1 MADFFLLLFFTYF
14 GLPHFYIFPIPGLA
28 HFLLFSNSY
37 ANAVTH
43 AG

>member
-1 MADFFLLLFFTYF
+1 MADFFLRLFFTYF
-14 GLPHFYIFPIPGLA
+14 GLPHFPIFHIPGLA

-37 ANAVTH
+37 ANAVIL